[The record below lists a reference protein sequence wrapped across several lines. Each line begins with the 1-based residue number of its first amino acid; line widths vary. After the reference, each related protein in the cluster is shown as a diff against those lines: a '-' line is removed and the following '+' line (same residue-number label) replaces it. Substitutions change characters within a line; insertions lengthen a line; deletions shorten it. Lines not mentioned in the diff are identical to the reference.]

1 MHTIVQSRKN
11 QQPPA
16 KARPRPPYR
25 KAYSDT
31 FPKCLHFY
39 LENSLIDVDILH
51 DEPNLDALCGF
62 DAKVKP
68 TLLGLLVL
76 DIRDRLEYVLPS

>member
-16 KARPRPPYR
+16 KALHLLPCRMV
-25 KAYSDT
+25 YSDT
-31 FPKCLHFY
+31 FPKCFDQY

-51 DEPNLDALCGF
+51 DEPNLDASGGS

-68 TLLGLLVL
+68 TLLGLLIL
-76 DIRDRLEYVLPS
+76 NIRDRLEDVLP